1 MDVLRAST
9 PHDETQMSGAA
20 SAGVGIGVLMPCQGD
35 ALLGSSTSSI
45 GEVCVSE
52 QNRLKGE
59 VRRSQRK
66 PQLESVSADF
76 RPPSNILHPFT
87 PQTHL
92 APCCTLPL
100 SSQASQH
107 A

>member
-45 GEVCVSE
+45 GEFCDK
-52 QNRLKGE
+52 LKLE
-59 VRRSQRK
+59 ESNVDRE
-66 PQLESVSADF
+66 LESVPADF
-76 RPPSNILHPFT
+76 QRQPHFFHPT
-87 PQTHL
+87 VPHTIST
-92 APCCTLPL
+92 PCCILPL